1 MSNTVADIKGKGFV
15 FEQTAEQQ
23 FIPSPTGTIAVGIGG
38 ANWGPLK
45 TPVYISAGNQEFRKL
60 FGDPIDA
67 EFCKDS
73 SALMLDYHL
82 KKSAIGWFTRIS
94 GPNATK
100 AALELYKPNESAQIT
115 GTKNVKNSSFVFY
128 DATDGVKQNNQMKI
142 RTRIDEGNNLFSDR
156 DVTVSL
162 TASEKAVLK
171 TDDLTNVQNYSKNTT
186 IRVVDGN
193 VSGNE
198 EYFYVVQESDGFNKL
213 KDDVTSGRFANA
225 AVGWIYNAMN
235 LIKNNAAVALKDI
248 TGAAGLKAR
257 RIFGVD
263 TWAGDVKSFLRLDS
277 AIVNASRFKVKGE
290 IAFVANDKLAGVDS
304 TVVANPLFTYSNL
317 ATGVKYIA
325 EGGNVTITEG
335 LFTTVVNQ
343 GEVFTK
349 GAGGA
354 NGAQATIVTLTTG
367 EVYVVESDAGG
378 ANDVRKLVKVAAAGT
393 SVIYGTAWNT
403 VLDAASVQ
411 TAGTKILVNPTA
423 GSFAL
428 YTVNVGADAITL
440 TSTTGADDG
449 KYIDLH
455 AKQIH
460 THTNTSVPKW
470 VKNAYTLADGDT
482 FYSDATYYE
491 YDIAPAW
498 ITTAAV
504 DGDKV
509 LDLEAIKVFE
519 RAAGVFSITDIDP
532 VGVGGDGLKVP
543 YHLQNNNCYYY
554 RYNAATIAYVRKEM
568 NSGVY
573 ILDPDSTATVTN
585 FTSPADDNKKAT
597 FTESTASFAAGTAT
611 VDGEV
616 YFAEED
622 GALYFRGASAFVKRL
637 SNDES
642 ATIPDNTL
650 QFISSDRGAL
660 SFVRVI
666 EAFANIFT
674 VDNVTKAF
682 GVNTTISE
690 VLDEINQVFADDTT
704 LYGLFTEA
712 PQYAYAL
719 IDSANKLVL
728 STFQKSSTAR
738 IRIKNDGIS
747 AINSYVLLGFVNL
760 DDLTLYP
767 TQPAYFE
774 AIGVD
779 STLTSSWEAFYTG
792 FDGNTIQ
799 LVNSLTVDGP
809 ELKVYFRGTL
819 IASYINYNYTPTS
832 SNYIV
837 KLITEDPNV
846 NSIVKISLTA
856 GQTIPYGT
864 FTLSGGNS
872 DALTINDADYANEVV
887 KYRNVDLFDLDL
899 LSVSGISSQTVI
911 EKIKE
916 VAEYRKDFFGIID
929 PPQLLSVNGVINWH
943 NGAGDGNDLTLDDA
957 QKLNSEFLATYYPW
971 LALPIQRTDKTVFQW
986 HAPSTRVVGA
996 IAQNDAILKHKVGA
1010 PAGQI
1015 RTLFD
1020 SDSIN
1025 ALEVYLEDED
1035 KQRIY
1040 ADVYNNNINP
1050 ISYTVADGFFIDGQK
1065 TTLRTPNALRRINV
1079 MRTGLYLKKR
1089 IQNGVKFY
1097 FWNPTDPIAWND
1109 FREFAVGIFNY
1120 LVNVRAIKDD
1130 FVVKCDKTTNGPE
1143 ITSQNGLVAIG
1154 EWTPIKTT
1162 ERIKFISRIKEEKVN
1177 VSLEAL

>member
-45 TPVYISAGNQEFRKL
+45 TPVYMSAGNQEFRKL

-67 EFCKDS
+67 EFSKDS

-82 KKSAIGWFTRIS
+82 KKSSVGWFTRLA

-100 AALELYKPNESAQIT
+100 AALELYKPNESAQIV
-115 GTKNVKNSSFVFY
+115 GSKNVKNSSFVFY
-128 DATDGVKQNNQMKI
+128 DGTDGAAQNNEMRI
-142 RTRIDEGNNLFSDR
+142 RTRVDEGDGLYADR
-156 DVTVSL
+156 DISVVVD
-162 TASEKAVLK
+162 ASEKAVLK
-171 TDDLTNVQNYSKNTT
+171 TDDLAGVQNYSKNTT
-186 IRVVDGN
+186 LRVVDGN

-198 EYFYVVQESDGFNKL
+198 EYFYVVQENDGFNKL
-213 KDDVTSGRFANA
+213 KTDVDAGVFANS

-257 RIFGVD
+257 RIFGID
-263 TWAGDVKSFLRLDS
+263 TWAGDVEAFLRLDS
-277 AIVNASRFKVKGE
+277 AIVNASRFKIKGE
-290 IAFVANDKLAGVDS
+290 VEFVAKDKVEGIDFAV
-304 TVVANPLFTYSNL
+304 TPAPLFSAL
-317 ATGVKYIA
+317 STGVNYIA
-325 EGGNVTITEG
+325 EGGNLTVTEG

-343 GEVFTK
+343 GEIFTK
-349 GAGGA
+349 GAGGS
-354 NGAQATIVTLTTG
+354 NGAQASLVTLTTG
-367 EVYVVESDAGG
+367 DVYVVESDNAG
-378 ANDVRKLVKVAAAGT
+378 ADDVRKLVKMATGT
-393 SVIYGTAWNT
+393 GLSVIYGNEWNS
-403 VLDAASVQ
+403 VLDAASVVA
-411 TAGTKILVNPTA
+411 TTKKILVNPTA
-423 GSFAL
+423 GTFTL
-428 YTVNVGADAITL
+428 YVVNGPADAIVL
-440 TSTTGADDG
+440 TATTGSDDG
-449 KYIDLH
+449 KYVDLH

-470 VKNAYTLADGDT
+470 VKNAYTLADGDK

-498 ITTAAV
+498 ITTVAANA
-504 DGDKV
+504 DKV
-509 LDLEAIKVFE
+509 IDLELNKVFE
-519 RAAGVFSITDIDP
+519 RAAGVFSITDLDP
-532 VGVGGDGLKVP
+532 IGVTGDALKVP
-543 YHLQNNNCYYY
+543 YHLENNNSYYY
-554 RYNAATIAYVRKEM
+554 RFSTANVAYERYELD
-568 NSGVY
+568 SGIY
-573 ILDPDSTATVTN
+573 ILDPDSTGAVAN
-585 FTSPADDNKKAT
+585 FTSPADDNKKVT

-611 VDGEV
+611 VDGET
-616 YFAEED
+616 YFAKAD
-622 GALYFRGASAFVKRL
+622 GALYYRGAAAFTKRL

-642 ATIPDNTL
+642 GSIPDNTL
-650 QFISSDRGAL
+650 QFISSDRGSLA
-660 SFVRVI
+660 FIRVI

-674 VDNVTKAF
+674 IDNSTKAF
-682 GVNTTISE
+682 GVNTTIAE
-690 VLDEINQVFADDTT
+690 VLDQINAAFEADTV
-704 LYGLFTEA
+704 LYGVFTEA

-719 IDSANKLVL
+719 ISSASRLVL
-728 STFQKSSTAR
+728 STYQKSSTAR
-738 IRIKNDGIS
+738 IRIKNDSIT
-747 AINSYVLLGFVNL
+747 ALNPYVLLGFVNL
-760 DDLTLYP
+760 DDTDLYP

-779 STLTSSWEAFYTG
+779 STLTSSWEAFHTG
-792 FDGNTIQ
+792 FDGNTIKI
-799 LVNSLTVDGP
+799 VNSNTVDGP
-809 ELKVYFRGTL
+809 EMKIYFRGTL
-819 IASYINYNYTPTS
+819 VSSYINYNYTPTS

-837 KLITEDPNV
+837 KLVTEDPNV
-846 NSIVKISLTA
+846 NAIVKIALTE

-864 FTLSGGNS
+864 FLLSGGNS

-887 KYRNVDLFDLDL
+887 KYRNIDLYDLDML
-899 LSVSGISSQTVI
+899 AVSGISSQTVI

-916 VAEYRKDFFGIID
+916 VAEYRKDFFGIVD
-929 PPQLLSVNGVINWH
+929 PPQLLSVPGVIAWH
-943 NGAGDGNDLTLDDA
+943 NGGGDGNDLTTDDSAKLD
-957 QKLNSEFLATYYPW
+957 SEFLATYYPW
-971 LALPIQRTDKTVFQW
+971 LALPISRPDKTVFQW

-1010 PAGQI
+1010 PAGSI

-1025 ALEVYLEDED
+1025 QLETYLEDED
-1035 KQRIY
+1035 KQRLY

-1065 TTLRTPNALRRINV
+1065 TTLKTPNALRRINV

-1097 FWNPTDPIAWND
+1097 FWNPTDPIAWSD
-1109 FREFAVGIFNY
+1109 FKEFATGIFNY

-1130 FVVKCDKTTNGPE
+1130 FIVKCDKTTNGPE